1 MLLGRCGEG
10 ARSRLEQPPPR
21 ALPDQAGNAGVPARS
36 PNLLPR
42 PSSSWAGTQM
52 GHVVLR
58 PAGQGP
64 SSPRTAQRTVA
75 AGRGKPGARLCIV
88 AACLPACLRRTRGVR
103 LGPRRTGRRWAVPGP
118 DASLAR
124 GSALPSAT
132 EIPGGEGEGVDGPGF
147 GDCPPPSTAPS
158 LSRPGPRQVALQ
170 APTTEPRLAAPGLP
184 TAEAAM
190 SFGPRRP
197 DGTLQPKPNLI
208 SVDAPRK

>member
-1 MLLGRCGEG
+1 MLNAARALVVGGP
-10 ARSRLEQPPPR
+10 RSRLEQPPPR
-21 ALPDQAGNAGVPARS
+21 ALPAQAGNAGVPARS

-58 PAGQGP
+58 PAGQDP

-75 AGRGKPGARLCIV
+75 AGGGKPGARLWIA
-88 AACLPACLRRTRGVR
+88 AACLPCLPSPGPRGGV
-103 LGPRRTGRRWAVPGP
+103 GPRRTGRRWAGPGP
-118 DASLAR
+118 DAWLAR

-132 EIPGGEGEGVDGPGF
+132 EIRGGGRGVDGPGF

-170 APTTEPRLAAPGLP
+170 APPMEPRLAAPGLP
-184 TAEAAM
+184 TAEAAT

-197 DGTLQPKPNLI
+197 DGALQPKPNLI
-208 SVDAPRK
+208 